1 MKTKHLLIA
10 GASLVFAISFTSC
23 EKNDTAES
31 PTAEIATTTD
41 LAYRQAIADNV
52 AEDNN
57 DVYMEASVSGGVTG
71 NRPVAGSRPLTP
83 PPPGILGGAAVTVT
97 PLIGFP
103 KTIVVDFGAGTTG
116 PRGIVRSGKI
126 NIVLTD
132 SVRKTG
138 STATMTFENYFVNG
152 FKVEGTYI
160 WTNTSTGVTKSW
172 SREVTNG
179 KITNPSGIYWSHSG
193 IRYVTQIGGVS
204 TPFNLSDDVFS
215 IEGNHTITNILGR
228 TRTVTIL
235 TALIKSNECKHIS
248 KGSIKLQGPLHNVVI
263 DYGAGT
269 CDDKATISIDGLPAT
284 EFTLN

>member
-10 GASLVFAISFTSC
+10 GACVAFAISFTSC
-23 EKNDTAES
+23 EKNETPES
-31 PTAEIATTTD
+31 PATEIATTTD

-57 DVYMEASVSGGVTG
+57 DVFMEASVNQNLTG
-71 NRPVAGSRPLTP
+71 NRPVAGARPLT
-83 PPPGILGGAAVTVT
+83 PGILGGGAVTVT

-103 KTIVVDFGAGTTG
+103 KTITIDFGAGITG
-116 PRGIVRSGKI
+116 PRGVIRSG
-126 NIVLTD
+126 IVTILLTD

-138 STATMTFENYFVNG
+138 STAIMTFNNYKVNG
-152 FKVEGTYI
+152 FKVEGTYT
-160 WTNTSTGVTKSW
+160 WTNTSTGGTKSW

-193 IRYVTQIGGVS
+193 IRYITQTGGVS

-215 IEGNHTITNILGR
+215 IEGNHSITNMLGR
-228 TRTVTIL
+228 NRTVTIL
-235 TALIKSNECKHIS
+235 TALIKANSCKHIS
-248 KGSIKLQGPLHNVVI
+248 QGSLKLQGPLHNVVI